1 MWNISPLSYILLILA
16 SFTLTTLAQSGKPVA
31 QLPKIYLDTSW
42 KQPTGGTTWAAHDVP
57 QFRTAL
63 TNSVPGDVIVL
74 DAGVT
79 YSGSFTLP
87 AKSNPNG
94 KWIYIISSQLANLPA
109 GTRVSPANAIYMPK
123 LVTAGATPTITVA
136 YGANY
141 WRLAGLE
148 ITAASN
154 YPAGCG
160 TAALHCMTYFLMNIA
175 GTSGAM
181 ADHIYV
187 DRVYGHGGPLQDLQ
201 GGIVTNW
208 NNSALVDSYIDDV
221 HIKAFD
227 SIGTGCYRCVG
238 PIKITNNYISASTE
252 NIMFG
257 GSGGNSNPGVPSDIE
272 IRNNYLYKP
281 LSWVTASVTNN
292 SMTVKNAFEVKS
304 GQRIL
309 FDSNVIEN
317 VWAHAQMGFAIVL
330 TVRSSQS
337 GDFAVVND
345 ITITNNVL
353 KNVVSGVNT
362 LARAGAPPRP
372 PPTSPLPPP
381 RAVPT
386 TPGHIPFPQP
396 AAPLFDCAL
405 CRPFRTTFG
414 FSTMLSATIPPEIG
428 ATPVPTD

>member
-1 MWNISPLSYILLILA
+1 MSIQSEKLKHPFPMHRRSWNMAPLSCLLLILA
-16 SFTLTTLAQSGKPVA
+16 SFAINLHAQSSKPMA
-31 QLPKIYLDTSW
+31 QLPKVYLDTSW
-42 KQPTGGTTWAAHDVP
+42 KQPTGGTTWAAHDVT

-63 TNSVPGDVIVL
+63 TKSVPGDVIVL

-87 AKSNPNG
+87 AKLNPNS

-141 WRLAGLE
+141 WRLAGLQL
-148 ITAASN
+148 TAASS
-154 YPAGCG
+154 YPKGCG
-160 TAALHCMTYFLMNIA
+160 TATLHCMTYFLMNIA

-208 NNSALVDSYIDDV
+208 NSAALVDSYIDDV
-221 HIKAFD
+221 HIKGFD
-227 SIGTGCYRCVG
+227 SVGTGCYRCVG

-257 GSGGNSNPGVPSDIE
+257 GSGGNGNPGVPSDIE

-292 SMTVKNAFEVKS
+292 SMVVKNAFEVKS

-330 TVRSSQS
+330 TVRH
-337 GDFAVVND
+337 
-345 ITITNNVL
+345 
-353 KNVVSGVNT
+353 
-362 LARAGAPPRP
+362 
-372 PPTSPLPPP
+372 
-381 RAVPT
+381 RAV
-386 TPGHIPFPQP
+386 GRFCGGQ
-396 AAPLFDCAL
+396 
-405 CRPFRTTFG
+405 
-414 FSTMLSATIPPEIG
+414 
-428 ATPVPTD
+428 